1 MGETMGKLLKET
13 EEKLTKEDAG
23 MSEYG
28 EIQTMFLHFLLYYR
42 KAPCEIKTES
52 IKMEIKI
59 PAKYQGIRSTAC
71 GDTNFIQKI

>member
-28 EIQTMFLHFLLYYR
+28 EIQTMFLHFYCIIGKR
-42 KAPCEIKTES
+42 PVK
-52 IKMEIKI
+52 
-59 PAKYQGIRSTAC
+59 
-71 GDTNFIQKI
+71 

>member
-28 EIQTMFLHFLLYYR
+28 EIQTMFLRFL
-42 KAPCEIKTES
+42 
-52 IKMEIKI
+52 I
-59 PAKYQGIRSTAC
+59 PSDFPGIRRTAC
-71 GDTNFIQKI
+71 GDTNFIQKILEQFSNTP